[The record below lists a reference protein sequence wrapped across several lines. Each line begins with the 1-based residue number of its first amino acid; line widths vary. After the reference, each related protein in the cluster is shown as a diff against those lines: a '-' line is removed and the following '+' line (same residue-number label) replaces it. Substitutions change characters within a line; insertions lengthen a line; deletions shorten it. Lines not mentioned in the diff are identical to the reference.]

1 MFMTTANF
9 EKAMTKIRISAFSL
23 FSKLC
28 RNCYNDN
35 LMNETIMTYL
45 R

>member
-28 RNCYNDN
+28 RNCHAENI
-35 LMNETIMTYL
+35 MNETIMTYL